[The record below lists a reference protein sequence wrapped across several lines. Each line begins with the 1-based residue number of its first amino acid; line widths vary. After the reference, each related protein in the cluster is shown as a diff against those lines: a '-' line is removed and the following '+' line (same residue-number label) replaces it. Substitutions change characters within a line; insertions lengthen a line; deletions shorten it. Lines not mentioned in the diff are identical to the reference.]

1 MIELNKK
8 WAIGADNMNII
19 LYRKRK
25 VKKAGVEPAW
35 GVDGYYSSLHNALK
49 GLADKEILDTS
60 LKSLVAVEA
69 KLNKLYGLIE
79 SLPNITIGGLKRGL
93 NGS

>member
-19 LYRKRK
+19 LYKKRK
-25 VKKAGVEPAW
+25 SKKEGKEPAW
-35 GVDGYYSSLHNALK
+35 GVEGYYSTLHNALK
-49 GLADKEILDTS
+49 GLADKEILDTD

-69 KLNKLYGLIE
+69 KLSEVYKLIE
-79 SLPNITIGGLKRGL
+79 SLPNITSGVLRAA
-93 NGS
+93 

>member
-19 LYRKRK
+19 LYKKRK
-25 VKKAGVEPAW
+25 SKKAGVESVW
-35 GVDGYYSSLHNALK
+35 GTDGYYSTLHNVLKALV
-49 GLADKEILDTS
+49 DKEVMDTD

-69 KLNKLYGLIE
+69 KLNKLYELVE
-79 SLPNITIGGLKRGL
+79 SLPNITIGVLKGD
-93 NGS
+93 